1 MATFPRVTSEK
12 EEEEEEGDL
21 CTGLFTK
28 APSIYALQIL
38 YVHIMINYSRELGI
52 I

>member
-12 EEEEEEGDL
+12 EEEEKAGDL
-21 CTGLFTK
+21 FSGLFTK
-28 APSIYALQIL
+28 APSIFSLQVL
-38 YVHIMINYSRELGI
+38 YIHIMIYCYRILGI